1 MTYFCRAAQAPG
13 FSRGEDVNERMNHRA
28 SGAAGVHSDQ
38 LARRSGALAGNRQ
51 RTRSARRRAAI
62 ADQD

>member
-1 MTYFCRAAQAPG
+1 MARKRRRQHGYALPG
-13 FSRGEDVNERMNHRA
+13 WVVTERMNHRA